1 MSTDKTSKER
11 TARGRTSVVTGLVK
25 VMVLLLPAA
34 HLLLP
39 NLESID
45 REDTDREDSHGED
58 IDRWKVAHVMS

>member
-1 MSTDKTSKER
+1 MVS
-11 TARGRTSVVTGLVK
+11 
-25 VMVLLLPAA
+25 VMVLLLLAA